1 MNRLR
6 VSAIAVLLLLLLSAC
21 GEEAKQVTGTLAP
34 CTSIATIEAAEK
46 SILTECLDGG
56 VGVDVSKIK
65 GPAIINVWGSWCK
78 PCKDELPI
86 FKEFYA
92 ELDPTIQLIGVDVE
106 ETSINA
112 GRKFAL
118 EQGISWPNLFDR
130 DGQTRTFFGM
140 GVPVTWFIGSD
151 GKVVSKHIGVI
162 TSIDQLRELTE
173 KAFGKR

>member
-6 VSAIAVLLLLLLSAC
+6 VSAIVVLLLLVLSAC
-21 GEEAKQVTGTLAP
+21 GEEIEQASGALAP

-56 VGVDVSKIK
+56 VGVDLSRIK
-65 GPAIINVWGSWCK
+65 GPAIVNVWGSWCK

-86 FKEFYA
+86 IKDFYA

-118 EQGISWPNLFDR
+118 EQGITWPNLFDR
-130 DGQTRTFFGM
+130 DGQTRAVFGM

-151 GKVVSKHIGVI
+151 GKVVAKHIGVI
-162 TSIDQLRELTE
+162 TSIEQIREATE
-173 KAFGKR
+173 KAFGRR

>member
-6 VSAIAVLLLLLLSAC
+6 VSAIAVLLLLLLCAC
-21 GEEAKQVTGTLAP
+21 GEEAEQVTGTLVP
-34 CTSIATIEAAEK
+34 CTSIATIEVAEK

-65 GPAIINVWGSWCK
+65 GPAIVNVWGSWCG

-92 ELDPTIQLIGVDVE
+92 ELEPTIQLIGVDVE

-118 EQGISWPNLFDR
+118 EQGITWPNLFDR
-130 DGQTRTFFGM
+130 DGQTRAIFGM

-151 GKVVSKHIGVI
+151 GKVVAKHIGVI
-162 TSIDQLRELTE
+162 TSIDQLRETTE

>member
-6 VSAIAVLLLLLLSAC
+6 VSAIAVLLLLVLSAC
-21 GEEAKQVTGTLAP
+21 GEEIEQASGALAP

-56 VGVDVSKIK
+56 VGVDLSRIK
-65 GPAIINVWGSWCK
+65 GPAIVNVWGSWCK

-86 FKEFYA
+86 IKDFYA

-118 EQGISWPNLFDR
+118 EQGITWPNLFDR
-130 DGQTRTFFGM
+130 DGQTRPVFGM

-151 GKVVSKHIGVI
+151 GKVVAKHIGVI
-162 TSIDQLRELTE
+162 TSIEQIREATE
-173 KAFGKR
+173 KAFGRR

>member
-6 VSAIAVLLLLLLSAC
+6 VSAIAVLLLLVLSAC
-21 GEEAKQVTGTLAP
+21 GEEIEQASGALAP

-56 VGVDVSKIK
+56 VGVDLSRIK
-65 GPAIINVWGSWCK
+65 GPAIVNVWGSWCK

-86 FKEFYA
+86 IKDFYA

-118 EQGISWPNLFDR
+118 EQGITWPNLFDR
-130 DGQTRTFFGM
+130 DGQTRAVFGM

-151 GKVVSKHIGVI
+151 GKVVAKHIGVI
-162 TSIDQLRELTE
+162 TSIEQIREATE

>member
-1 MNRLR
+1 MKRLG
-6 VSAIAVLLLLLLSAC
+6 SGAVAALLLLSISAC
-21 GEEAKQVTGTLAP
+21 GESAKEATGTLAS
-34 CTSIATIEAAEK
+34 CASIATIDAAEK
-46 SILTECLDGG
+46 STFTECLDGG

-118 EQGISWPNLFDR
+118 EQGITWPNLFDR
-130 DGQTRTFFGM
+130 DGQTRAFFGM

-151 GKVVSKHIGVI
+151 GKVVAKHIGVI
-162 TSIDQLRELTE
+162 TSINQLREATE